1 MAKILV
7 NFANDRFE
15 PARKHNSK
23 TGLTK
28 GGFDRVVECRIEDVE
43 ESYRAKYSDI
53 LAIKRGF
60 GLWLWKPYLI
70 KKTALEANENDIIF
84 YCDSGTFFID
94 SAEPIFEALN
104 ERSIWVSDI
113 PLFESQWTHDRCFD
127 IANAL
132 GDNYLNT
139 HQIQATFFGLRVC
152 DESIAFLEEWLALCE
167 EPNFLNPGC
176 IAHREDQSALSLL
189 CKKFG
194 IEPHKDPTQYGRLP
208 EKYFAP
214 GRLWEEPSHPD
225 DVYAPFIVLHRSP
238 EMNIKDVVRQYACAI
253 LPRSISIHL
262 IDSNHIP
269 PSN

>member
-1 MAKILV
+1 M
-7 NFANDRFE
+7 
-15 PARKHNSK
+15 
-23 TGLTK
+23 
-28 GGFDRVVECRIEDVE
+28 
-43 ESYRAKYSDI
+43 
-53 LAIKRGF
+53 
-60 GLWLWKPYLI
+60 
-70 KKTALEANENDIIF
+70 
-84 YCDSGTFFID
+84 
-94 SAEPIFEALN
+94 N

-167 EPNFLNPGC
+167 EPNFLNPGCVPAGSRC

>member
-1 MAKILV
+1 
-7 NFANDRFE
+7 
-15 PARKHNSK
+15 
-23 TGLTK
+23 
-28 GGFDRVVECRIEDVE
+28 
-43 ESYRAKYSDI
+43 
-53 LAIKRGF
+53 
-60 GLWLWKPYLI
+60 
-70 KKTALEANENDIIF
+70 
-84 YCDSGTFFID
+84 
-94 SAEPIFEALN
+94 
-104 ERSIWVSDI
+104 
-113 PLFESQWTHDRCFD
+113 
-127 IANAL
+127 
-132 GDNYLNT
+132 
-139 HQIQATFFGLRVC
+139 
-152 DESIAFLEEWLALCE
+152 
-167 EPNFLNPGC
+167 
-176 IAHREDQSALSLL
+176 ALSLL